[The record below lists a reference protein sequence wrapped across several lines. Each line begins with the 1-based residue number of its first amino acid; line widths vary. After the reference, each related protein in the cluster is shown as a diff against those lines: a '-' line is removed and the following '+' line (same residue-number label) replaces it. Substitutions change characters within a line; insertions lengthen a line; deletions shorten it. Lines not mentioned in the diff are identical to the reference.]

1 MTGIAEHEFGFRVR
15 RLGVVALNVVQNVAV
30 GHEQI
35 ARAIVV
41 VIHKARAE
49 PAQVKRGIRNF

>member
-1 MTGIAEHEFGFRVR
+1 MTDIAEHEFRFRVR
-15 RLGVVALNVVQNVAV
+15 RLGVVALNVVQNVSI

-41 VIHKARAE
+41 IVHKARAE
-49 PAQVKRGIRNF
+49 STQMKRGIRNL